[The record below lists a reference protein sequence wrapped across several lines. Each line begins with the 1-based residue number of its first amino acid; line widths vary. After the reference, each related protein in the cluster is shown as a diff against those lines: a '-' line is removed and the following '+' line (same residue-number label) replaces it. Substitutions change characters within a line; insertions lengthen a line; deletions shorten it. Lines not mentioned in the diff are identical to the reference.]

1 MEPMKPDAV
10 NVGSPKYQ
18 IGELL
23 NWTHDMFLDKY
34 DVSGACIVV
43 DNKEK
48 ERDNTKYSIHVLL
61 TGTVITC
68 FDRNLRPYKP

>member
-23 NWTHDMFLDKY
+23 NWTHDMFLEKHDIR
-34 DVSGACIVV
+34 GACIVV
-43 DNKEK
+43 DNSDTEK
-48 ERDNTKYSIHVLL
+48 NQTKYSIHVFLS
-61 TGTVITC
+61 GTVITC
-68 FDRNLRPYKP
+68 FDRNLEPYKP